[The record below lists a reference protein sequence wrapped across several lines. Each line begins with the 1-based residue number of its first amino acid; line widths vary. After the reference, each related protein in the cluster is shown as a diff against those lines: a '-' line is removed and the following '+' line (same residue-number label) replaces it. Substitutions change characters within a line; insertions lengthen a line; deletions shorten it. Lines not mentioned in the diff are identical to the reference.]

1 MTTAPATTGRPATA
15 TERQFWFAERIAPGS
30 PAWRVLSAVRIDG
43 TVDRALLTEA
53 AGRVV
58 ARHPALHS
66 VFTPAG
72 GDLRCAPVAPLVP
85 PLTDLPPGADFDTA
99 AARLA
104 RTALLDIA
112 AGRHVVLG
120 LSPDGDGAPGATLYV
135 LTHHLVHDG
144 LSHEVFTADLAAA
157 YARAAAGAPEPAPAP
172 PAPPRPPDPVAEAE
186 LTAYWRTALAGVPD
200 LPGADDG
207 PTQREL
213 AEAGPVGH
221 PVAFPDGAA
230 AAAKAAGR
238 ALACPPIA
246 VLLTAY
252 AQALHDL
259 SRADDFC
266 IGTPV
271 SSRTPDQTAAIG
283 CLLTTLPVRVRRPAD
298 PGACTRVW
306 EAFADGLLHMDLPQ
320 DRLIGAVRGRPGRRL
335 PLYQALFAY
344 ESWPRPVHDAG
355 PVRLRTV
362 PVVPLGAQAEI
373 QFQLGELPGNRLA
386 GVLQAPAGGLWSER
400 LPALA
405 DAVRRRLAELTA
417 VATTT
422 SASTSATTSTTDDRG
437 SR

>member
-1 MTTAPATTGRPATA
+1 MTAAPAPTGRPATA

-43 TVDRALLTEA
+43 AVDRTLLTEA
-53 AGRVV
+53 AGQVV

-72 GDLRCAPVAPLVP
+72 GDLWCAPVAPVAP
-85 PLTDLPPGADFDTA
+85 PLTDLPPGAGFDSA
-99 AARLA
+99 AGLLA

-112 AGRHVVLG
+112 AGHHVVLG
-120 LSPDGDGAPGATLYV
+120 LSPDAADASGATLYV

-157 YARAAAGAPEPAPAP
+157 YARAAAADDAPEPAPPP
-172 PAPPRPPDPVAEAE
+172 PAPPRPLDPGAEAE

-207 PTQREL
+207 PTQRDL
-213 AEAGPVGH
+213 AEADPVGH
-221 PVAFPDGAA
+221 PVTFPDGAA
-230 AAAKAAGR
+230 PAVRAAGR

-246 VLLTAY
+246 VLLSAY

-259 SRADDFC
+259 SGADDFC

-271 SSRTPDQTAAIG
+271 SSRTPDQADTIG
-283 CLLTTLPVRVRRPAD
+283 CLLTTLPVRVRRLAE
-298 PGACTRVW
+298 PGACVRIW

-355 PVRLRTV
+355 PLRLRTE

-373 QFQLGELPGNRLA
+373 QFQLGELPGDRLA
-386 GVLQAPAGGLWSER
+386 GVLQAPAGGLWAER

-405 DAVRRRLAELTA
+405 AAVRRRLAELTA
-417 VATTT
+417 VAIST
-422 SASTSATTSTTDDRG
+422 STSATNDRG